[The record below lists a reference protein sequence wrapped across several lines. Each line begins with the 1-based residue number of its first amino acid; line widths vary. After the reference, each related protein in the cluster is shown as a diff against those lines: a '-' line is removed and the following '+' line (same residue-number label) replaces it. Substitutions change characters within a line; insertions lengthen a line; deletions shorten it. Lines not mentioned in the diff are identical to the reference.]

1 MANPIQLKS
10 ILVVEQSIPT
20 LVICQGSLSYIRL
33 LTEIQTTWKVKHLF
47 LTLLYSCIKVCR
59 IEIYAADS
67 SSGQIGRKRKIEI
80 YKNQPT
86 ERTLESYKEFS
97 QELPGLRSQS
107 CSHIP
112 AQAELPVKAKN
123 QHTATLSSAKLL
135 PPLCF
140 GVQLKSWEI
149 LATGLEFWAL
159 IQGSI

>member
-20 LVICQGSLSYIRL
+20 LVISQGSLPYIRL

-47 LTLLYSCIKVCR
+47 LTFLYSCIKVCC
-59 IEIYAADS
+59 IEIYAADLF
-67 SSGQIGRKRKIEI
+67 SGQIGRKGKIKI

-97 QELPGLRSQS
+97 QELPALRNQS
-107 CSHIP
+107 CGHIP

-123 QHTATLSSAKLL
+123 QHTAY
-135 PPLCF
+135 
-140 GVQLKSWEI
+140 
-149 LATGLEFWAL
+149 
-159 IQGSI
+159 IQ